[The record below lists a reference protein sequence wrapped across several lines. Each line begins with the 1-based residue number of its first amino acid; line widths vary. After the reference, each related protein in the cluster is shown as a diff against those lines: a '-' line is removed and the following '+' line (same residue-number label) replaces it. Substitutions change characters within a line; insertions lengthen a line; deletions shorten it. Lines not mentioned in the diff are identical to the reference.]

1 MELLSTIAIFLLTL
15 VGYSLGA
22 VLCAG
27 RARSTA
33 PGIPDFFLLILLW
46 VGAYLL
52 RTMLGQWLTILVG
65 FTIALILAY
74 LRTLPT
80 LGQRASTP
88 PQVNQRRELPFLR
101 RLWEGWKELA
111 AGMGNYQGRLVLI
124 FFYFVIVSP
133 WGLITR
139 LIIDP
144 LQLKRTQG
152 TSLWNSR
159 DSVAGDLEEA
169 KRQF

>member
-27 RARSTA
+27 RERSTT
-33 PGIPDFFLLILLW
+33 PGILDLFVLILLW
-46 VGAYLL
+46 IGAYLL
-52 RTMLGQWLTILVG
+52 RTMLGQWFTILVG

-80 LGQRASTP
+80 LGRQTSTSPDVDQPREAS
-88 PQVNQRRELPFLR
+88 FLR
-101 RLWEGWKELA
+101 RFWEGWKALA
-111 AGMGNYQGRLVLI
+111 AAMGNYQGRLVLS

-133 WGLITR
+133 WGLLTR
-139 LIIDP
+139 LFSDP
-144 LQLKRTQG
+144 LQLKRVQG
-152 TSLWNSR
+152 ISLWNSR
-159 DSVAGDLEEA
+159 DSVTGDLEEA